1 MKRTLIAIVALALLA
16 PLAPVA
22 AQVETPT
29 TQWRDVDVES
39 LIDRAPGKEDY
50 PEAAAIFLLMQELI
64 EVSEDGAVVEERNK
78 LTHVLTLQGRE
89 RYSNPSFYYD
99 TDRETLELVR
109 GVTIRSSGREV
120 EVEEDGINDITP
132 AFLEGAT
139 IYANVLEKVISFP
152 VAGPGSTMDLQTR
165 LEQTPAPDASF
176 SAVEYMGDND
186 PFLKAELTIRYPAP
200 DYDPTYASSD
210 GMLGDA
216 QIVESVSDGELK
228 FEIENVPALVREEQM
243 PPRTELL
250 PRVMFSS
257 YRDWSEPA
265 AYVASVFYPH
275 VQTDGTVAE
284 KVAELTADASTDEE
298 RIEAVFLE
306 VTQNVRNVF
315 LSLGTG
321 GYEPND
327 AATVLEN
334 KYADTRDKAVLLVSM
349 LRAAGIEAY
358 PAAVRRT
365 RGTFEVSVPTL
376 KQFDRLLVAMPSG
389 EGYDFLDPFLDD
401 ARYGYLRWGRGNTA
415 LVVKDDGTGELVPIA
430 PFEPTE
436 NVADRWMKVAV
447 APDGSASVSMGCDL
461 KGYFDRKTRMTLKDA
476 TTPEKDKVFEGSAN
490 AISSGAKSVSYSVS
504 DLADLTEP
512 VTVSQEIDARD
523 FAVPQGDMMIV
534 RVPGVPLRFSSL
546 EAYPSLAGRKFP
558 YEMPCESTTSLSVEV
573 KLPEG
578 YDVVKMPENQA
589 LSTGSS
595 DWALTC
601 DWDEATS
608 IMTWHMDVT
617 FNEMTVEVESYGE
630 FKGAFDS
637 MAHPKN
643 RLVLLA
649 KS

>member
-1 MKRTLIAIVALALLA
+1 MKRTLIAIVALALMA

-39 LIDRAPGKEDY
+39 LIGKAPGKEDY

-64 EVSEDGAVVEERNK
+64 EVDEDGAVVEERNK

-186 PFLKAELTIRYPAP
+186 PFLKAELTIRYPASN
-200 DYDPTYASSD
+200 YDPTYASSD

-216 QIVESVSDGELK
+216 QIVESVGEGELR

-265 AYVASVFYPH
+265 AYMAGVFYPH

-284 KVAELTADASTDEE
+284 KVAELTAGASTDEE
-298 RIEAVFLE
+298 KIEAVFLE
-306 VTQNVRNVF
+306 VTQDVRNVF
-315 LSLGTG
+315 LGLGTG

-327 AATVLEN
+327 ASTVLEN

-365 RGTFEVSVPTL
+365 RGAFEMSVPTL

-389 EGYDFLDPFLDD
+389 GSYDFLDPFLDD

-415 LVVKDDGTGELVPIA
+415 LVVKDDGIGELVPIA

-436 NVADRWMKVAV
+436 NAADRWMKVAV
-447 APDGSASVSMGCDL
+447 APDGSASVSIGCDL
-461 KGYFDRKTRMTLKDA
+461 LGYFDRKTRMTLKDA
-476 TTPEKDKVFEGSAN
+476 TTSEKDKVFEGSAN
-490 AISSGAKSVSYSVS
+490 AVSSGAKSVSYSVS

-534 RVPGVPLRFSSL
+534 RVPGFPLRFSSL
-546 EAYPSLAGRKFP
+546 EAYPSLAERKFP
-558 YEMPCESTTSLSVEV
+558 YEIPCESTTSLSVEV

-608 IMTWHMDVT
+608 VMTWHMDVT
-617 FNEMTVEVESYGE
+617 FNEMTVPVESYEE
-630 FKGAFDS
+630 FKEAFDS